1 MSKKP
6 NKSRK
11 AFYTM
16 PKHKAV
22 KAIASHLDEKLSKE
36 FGKRSISVRKGDTVK
51 VMRGTDKGKEG
62 KITAVDTTKGRIF
75 IEKLTLIKSNGK
87 EKLIPIQP
95 SNVLVIDLD
104 RTDRKRF
111 KNAVKVA
118 VKTAEKK

>member
-22 KAIASHLDEKLSKE
+22 KAIASHLDKKFKAEL
-36 FGKRSISVRKGDTVK
+36 GKRSISVRKGDTVRIL
-51 VMRGTDKGKEG
+51 RGTNKGKEG
-62 KITAVDTTKGRIF
+62 KITSVETTKGRIF
-75 IEKLTLIKSNGK
+75 VEKVMLVKSNGK
-87 EKLIPIQP
+87 EKQVPIQP

-111 KNAVKVA
+111 KHVVKA
-118 VKTAEKK
+118 AEKK

>member
-36 FGKRSISVRKGDTVK
+36 LKKRSVSIRKGDTVK
-51 VMRGTDKGKEG
+51 IMRGAHKGSEG
-62 KITAVDTTKGRIF
+62 KITSVDTKQARIF
-75 IEKLTLIKSNGK
+75 VEKITLKKSTGK
-87 EKLIPIQP
+87 EIPVPIQP
-95 SNVLVIDLD
+95 SNVIVVDLD

-111 KNAVKVA
+111 KNVVKA
-118 VKTAEKK
+118 AEKK

>member
-36 FGKRSISVRKGDTVK
+36 FSKRSISVRKGDTVK
-51 VMRGTDKGKEG
+51 VLRGTHKGKEG
-62 KITAVDTTKGRIF
+62 KIFSVETKSGRIF
-75 IEKLTLIKSNGK
+75 IEKIILKKSNGK
-87 EKLIPIQP
+87 EKPVPIQP
-95 SNVLVIDLD
+95 SNVIVVDLD

-111 KNAVKVA
+111 KNT
-118 VKTAEKK
+118 VKTVEKK

>member
-1 MSKKP
+1 MMSKKP
-6 NKSRK
+6 SKSRK

-36 FGKRSISVRKGDTVK
+36 FSKRSISVRKGDTVR

-62 KITAVDTTKGRIF
+62 KITAVETVKGRIF
-75 IEKLTLIKSNGK
+75 IEKLMVKKSNGK
-87 EKLIPIQP
+87 EKPMPIQP

-111 KNAVKVA
+111 KNTVK
-118 VKTAEKK
+118 KAEKK